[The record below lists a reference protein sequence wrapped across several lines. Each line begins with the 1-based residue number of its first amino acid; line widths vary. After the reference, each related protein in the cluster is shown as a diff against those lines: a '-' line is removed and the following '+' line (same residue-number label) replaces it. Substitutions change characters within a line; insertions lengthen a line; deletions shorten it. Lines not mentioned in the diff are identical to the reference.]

1 VKESGHGWEL
11 TNGDSCE
18 WLQTLAEGSVD
29 LAVFSPPFAS
39 LFAYSDDP
47 RDLSNNDTYEQF
59 GEHYGY
65 IAHGLARVM
74 KPGRIV
80 CVHCMVLPTSK
91 TRDGYIGLR
100 DLPGD
105 LIRWHEQAGFIFHS
119 KVTIWKD
126 PVVAM
131 QRTKALGLLHKQLL
145 KDSTMS
151 RMGLPDEVLMFRA
164 PGENAESVT
173 HRRPAMLRREDQDPD
188 FNEGEPFPIA
198 AVQLE
203 KSDGDEVF
211 GVDLWQKWASPVWD
225 DIDQSDVL
233 PCRAAKDED
242 DQKHLCPLQRE
253 VVRRCIR
260 LYSRPGDLVLTPF
273 GGIGTELVV
282 ALEEGRRAIGCE
294 LKPSYFKQAVAN
306 LRATQ
311 QTTPSLFGSL
321 NVASGGTNLAPPR

>member
-1 VKESGHGWEL
+1 VRVKESGHGWEL

-18 WLQTLAEGSVD
+18 WLQTLPEQSVD
-29 LAVFSPPFAS
+29 LAVFSPPFNS

-65 IAHGLARVM
+65 IARGLARVM

-105 LIRWHEQAGFIFHS
+105 LIRWHEQAGLIFHS

-131 QRTKALGLLHKQLL
+131 QRTKALGLLWKQLK
-145 KDSTMS
+145 KDSAMS

-164 PGENAESVT
+164 PGDNPDPITHTAE
-173 HRRPAMLRREDQDPD
+173 
-188 FNEGEPFPIA
+188 GFPVA
-198 AVQLE
+198 
-203 KSDGDEVF
+203 
-211 GVDLWQKWASPVWD
+211 LWQKYASPVWD

-233 PCRAAKDED
+233 PCRAAKEED
-242 DQKHLCPLQRE
+242 DQKHLCPMQRE
-253 VVRRCIR
+253 VVRRCVR
-260 LYSRPGDLVLTPF
+260 LYSRPGDLVATPF
-273 GGIGTELVV
+273 GGVGTELVV
-282 ALEEGRRAIGCE
+282 PIEERRRAIGCE
-294 LKPSYFKQAVAN
+294 LKPSYFRQAVAN
-306 LRATQ
+306 LRAAQ
-311 QTTPSLFGSL
+311 SAAPSLFDSL
-321 NVASGGTNLAPPR
+321 STKSGGSNLQREG

>member
-1 VKESGHGWEL
+1 MKESGRNWEFSH
-11 TNGDSCE
+11 GDSCE
-18 WLQTLAEGSVD
+18 WLVQLPAQSVD

-47 RDLSNNDTYEQF
+47 RDLSNNATYEEF
-59 GEHYGY
+59 LEHYGF
-65 IAHGLARVM
+65 IARGLAHVM

-105 LIRWHEQAGFIFHS
+105 LVKEHEKAGFIFHS

-145 KDSTMS
+145 KDSAMS

-164 PGENAESVT
+164 PGENG
-173 HRRPAMLRREDQDPD
+173 M
-188 FNEGEPFPIA
+188 PIA
-198 AVQLE
+198 HKRVGEAVFELGVEDVPDAPVSLE
-203 KSDGDEVF
+203 RNIDMGGDVF
-211 GVDLWQKWASPVWD
+211 PVNLWQRWASPVWD

-233 PCRAAKDED
+233 PCRAAKEED

-260 LYSRPGDLVLTPF
+260 LYSNRGELVLTPF

-282 ALEEGRRAIGCE
+282 ALEEGRRAIGNE
-294 LKPSYFKQAVAN
+294 LKSSYWRQGVGN
-306 LRATQ
+306 LRAAEQ
-311 QTTPSLFGSL
+311 APGDLFK
-321 NVASGGTNLAPPR
+321 VAQCSI

>member
-1 VKESGHGWEL
+1 
-11 TNGDSCE
+11 
-18 WLQTLAEGSVD
+18 LQTLAEGSVD

-65 IAHGLARVM
+65 IARGLARVM

-131 QRTKALGLLHKQLL
+131 QRTKALGLLWKQLK
-145 KDSTMS
+145 KDSAMS
-151 RMGLPDEVLMFRA
+151 RMGVPDEMLMFRA
-164 PGENAESVT
+164 PGDNPDPITHTAE
-173 HRRPAMLRREDQDPD
+173 
-188 FNEGEPFPIA
+188 GFPVA
-198 AVQLE
+198 
-203 KSDGDEVF
+203 
-211 GVDLWQKWASPVWD
+211 LWQKYASPVWD

-233 PCRAAKDED
+233 PCRAAKEED

-253 VVRRCIR
+253 VVRRCIS

-282 ALEEGRRAIGCE
+282 ALEEGRRATGCE

-306 LRATQ
+306 LRAAQ

-321 NVASGGTNLAPPR
+321 NVGLGGSNLSREG

>member
-1 VKESGHGWEL
+1 VKEESGNGW
-11 TNGDSCE
+11 TMVNGDSCE
-18 WLQTLAEGSVD
+18 WLQTLPEKSVD

-65 IAHGLARVM
+65 IARGLARVM

-105 LIRWHEQAGFIFHS
+105 IIRWHIDAGFVFHS

-131 QRTKALGLLHKQLL
+131 QRTKALGLLHKQLI
-145 KDSTMS
+145 KDSAMS
-151 RMGLPDEVLMFRA
+151 RMGLPDEVLMFRS
-164 PGENAESVT
+164 PGENGA
-173 HRRPAMLRREDQDPD
+173 
-188 FNEGEPFPIA
+188 PIA
-198 AVQLE
+198 HKRPSTELLDVPDAPLPLE
-203 KSDGDEVF
+203 RNIDMGGDVF
-211 GVDLWQKWASPVWD
+211 PVSLWQRYASPVWD

-233 PCRAAKDED
+233 PCRAAKEEG
-242 DQKHLCPLQRE
+242 DQKHLCPLQLE
-253 VVRRCIR
+253 VIRRCIR
-260 LYSRPGDLVLTPF
+260 LYSNRGELVLSPF
-273 GGIGTELVV
+273 GGVGSEPVTAIQ
-282 ALEEGRRAIGCE
+282 EGRRAIACE
-294 LKPSYFKQAVAN
+294 LKPSYFRQAVGN
-306 LRATQ
+306 LRAAEQ
-311 QTTPSLFGSL
+311 APGDLFKSLICGSGATDL
-321 NVASGGTNLAPPR
+321 ASAE

>member
-1 VKESGHGWEL
+1 MKESGHGWEL

-65 IAHGLARVM
+65 IARGLARVM

-131 QRTKALGLLHKQLL
+131 QRTKALGLLWKQLK
-145 KDSTMS
+145 KDSAMS
-151 RMGLPDEVLMFRA
+151 RMGVPDEMLMFRA
-164 PGENAESVT
+164 PGDNPDPITHTAE
-173 HRRPAMLRREDQDPD
+173 
-188 FNEGEPFPIA
+188 GFPVA
-198 AVQLE
+198 
-203 KSDGDEVF
+203 
-211 GVDLWQKWASPVWD
+211 LWQKYASPVWD

-233 PCRAAKDED
+233 PCRAAKEED

-253 VVRRCIR
+253 VVRRCIS

-282 ALEEGRRAIGCE
+282 ALEEGRRATGCE

-306 LRATQ
+306 LRAAQ

-321 NVASGGTNLAPPR
+321 NVGLGGSNLSREG

>member
-1 VKESGHGWEL
+1 MKESGRNWEFSH
-11 TNGDSCE
+11 GDSCE
-18 WLQTLAEGSVD
+18 WLQALPEKSVD

-47 RDLSNNDTYEQF
+47 RDLSNNATYEEF
-59 GEHYGY
+59 LEHYGF
-65 IAHGLARVM
+65 IASGLARVM

-80 CVHCMVLPTSK
+80 CCHCMVLPTSK

-105 LIRWHEQAGFIFHS
+105 LIKEHEKVGFIFHS

-145 KDSTMS
+145 KDSAMS
-151 RMGLPDEVLMFRA
+151 RMGLPDEVIFFRA
-164 PGENAESVT
+164 PGENDS
-173 HRRPAMLRREDQDPD
+173 
-188 FNEGEPFPIA
+188 PIA
-198 AVQLE
+198 HKRVSNELLDVPDAPLPLE
-203 KSDGDEVF
+203 RNIDMGGDVF
-211 GVDLWQKWASPVWD
+211 PVHLWQRWASPVWN

-233 PCRAAKDED
+233 PCRAAKEED

-260 LYSRPGDLVLTPF
+260 LYSNRGELVLTPF

-282 ALEEGRRAIGCE
+282 ALEEGRRAIGNE
-294 LKPSYFKQAVAN
+294 LKGSYWRQGVRN
-306 LRATQ
+306 LRAAEQATGD
-311 QTTPSLFGSL
+311 LF
-321 NVASGGTNLAPPR
+321 ASVGH